1 MLVARSLRIAAAT
14 AAAKLGGGAKDEKE
28 AASPVFVGVG
38 TLPRGRPA
46 KAGFGRSVVHTKTP
60 APPEFL
66 DLDWV
71 EGGAGR
77 KKMAAPPAV
86 MGGGALPSGQP
97 VEARFF
103 GSIRQWSDKN

>member
-1 MLVARSLRIAAAT
+1 MLFARSLRIAAAT

-60 APPEFL
+60 VPPEFL
-66 DLDWV
+66 DLDLV
-71 EGGAGR
+71 EGRAGR
-77 KKMAAPPAV
+77 KTNGSTSRGH
-86 MGGGALPSGQP
+86 GGRGASRW
-97 VEARFF
+97 ATSR
-103 GSIRQWSDKN
+103 S